1 MNLILVL
8 LRLSLTNPTEAGQV
22 LVDLRLNLS
31 AAFSAFAL
39 VIIGAVLLMLFI
51 LRFTLL

>member
-22 LVDLRLNLS
+22 LVDLRLSLS
-31 AAFSAFAL
+31 PAFSAFAL
-39 VIIGAVLLMLFI
+39 VIIGAVLLM
-51 LRFTLL
+51 FTLSAFRA